1 MARSR
6 CLTVKSLPQGKD
18 RADLLD
24 LVRSEQFR
32 KGLVRVVFEDD
43 GRVSLIYTDADLAND
58 ALKAIHSV
66 TAIDIALSQEE
77 PAITSSS
84 RQNTEPN
91 PVVWIAPDSTPLDK
105 EELRKILQ
113 CYRGLEL
120 FGLVHGEPPHTGKG
134 GPHNRARTTHQAEV
148 PYACFRDVFCAENAV
163 EDLSKHTNL
172 VSGFANNPGSIRKI
186 LERKENLGRTSSR
199 VSVDRMTWII
209 VSEVPDDVA
218 LGSLRRH
225 FGRLDGFVFLGL
237 QPEALF
243 LGFQTVAQA
252 RKAADN
258 LIRNTR
264 MKVRPAHK
272 RDVQALHMP
281 PKCDPSQP
289 TAVLIIRS
297 PPWLHQR
304 RVAELLQLYEGFQEL
319 KPGQQFLLAKFETV
333 DQASRVLKELE
344 ATTNLQIRYSKPS
357 ESNGTQGAD
366 IQASEESGA
375 IGGLVGTTGSRA
387 RSNSVT
393 SISSVTSI
401 TSSAHSINERAT
413 LRGSSS
419 VYSRPSASEPFPFA
433 SAMLINVSD
442 LATVDDSFRHLVGKL
457 DGFER
462 MAFYDE
468 GCYSW
473 FATRELTEKAASH
486 IEAERHITPILV
498 EKRRPRQR
506 APPIQPPHAEQYAGS
521 LFVRCPPGLTKEALQ
536 LILEHYP
543 GYVAC
548 RHLRDAIIVDYE
560 DQEAANRVMKDLRV
574 HTNIRVEY
582 SNKSAQSGNRYLVD
596 DRTEAAG
603 VTSEDE
609 SLPSELKNSSTQALV
624 PGGRTIYVTQLG
636 GKDKADIKTLC
647 LQLPGFHR
655 IQFGQTNFRVV
666 FKDSESASQAMLK
679 IKRLVRSWRA
689 SFARKEPEQKLIADI
704 GEPSKVLWTS
714 TLYWTEAELRKY
726 LEMYPGFDRL
736 DYDTSH
742 SWIHFADVSSARAA
756 LTDMNSTTN
765 LYSVF
770 SSKRFELDERTC
782 RQLGTIPPAN
792 TSDAIP
798 VAKVSAESDQR
809 DRSNDR
815 HAWESGED
823 RAPSRDGKSLKTYQ
837 DTELPS
843 PNHSSTAQPPR
854 NSNLTIVTSEA
865 RLGSKMLFAGED
877 TKKVASSPGAEHF
890 PTRRITAK
898 PREIISNIII
908 IRNSSTNER
917 EELETIFQEYPNF
930 EGLACEQKGSFL
942 VWFCRF
948 ADLESA
954 ATVFHSYELR
964 EKLGKGYGGVSFQY
978 CGTEKVPLEW
988 KDFLVEIDGPDD
1000 DQLEGDTQ
1008 WSAEHAEDDSFE
1020 DVSGSL
1026 ADPWSLPPSQRQSD
1040 PEAEVAVV
1048 SASSKNWDAI
1058 TDGSSAKATSLT
1070 SPWEASK
1077 PWYESVD
1084 EEIYPDQVSPVFP
1097 NEEVSDHIVST
1108 DSWGDPTAP
1117 IFDAGAPEFV
1127 PGNANISCHE
1137 VPSFTEGNP
1146 VHIYAPAEV
1155 EGLYESEP
1163 IHVHTSASLARPS
1176 IPEHNTKHAAL
1187 LSENTALRK
1196 KLSNSNFRISRAE
1209 SELQRLEKL
1218 LTEVGGVEEVLEE
1231 DPWGAP
1237 AIEDRLEATLL
1248 EEKIKKVVGLV
1259 KGLMRKIEVSE

>member
-1 MARSR
+1 MARSW

-43 GRVSLIYTDADLAND
+43 GRITLIYADADLADD
-58 ALKAIHSV
+58 ALKAIQSA
-66 TAIDIALSQEE
+66 TAIGIAITQEE
-77 PAITSSS
+77 PTVTSSP

-113 CYRGLEL
+113 AYRGLEL
-120 FGLVHGEPPHTGKG
+120 FGLVHGEQLHAVNG

-172 VSGFANNPGSIRKI
+172 VCGFADNPGSIRKI

-199 VSVDRMTWII
+199 VAVDRMTWII
-209 VSEVPDDVA
+209 VSEVPEDVA

-225 FGRLDGFVFLGL
+225 FGRLDGFIFLGL

-252 RKAADN
+252 KKAADN

-264 MKVRPAHK
+264 MKVRPASK
-272 RDVQALHMP
+272 RDVQSLHMP
-281 PKCDPSQP
+281 PKCDPSRATP
-289 TAVLIIRS
+289 VLNIS
-297 PPWLHQR
+297 PPPWLHKR
-304 RVAELLQLYEGFQEL
+304 RVAELLQMYEGFQEL
-319 KPGQQFLLAKFETV
+319 KPGQQYLSANFETV

-344 ATTNLQIRYSKPS
+344 ATTNLQIRFSQPS
-357 ESNGTQGAD
+357 ESKGTEAVGA
-366 IQASEESGA
+366 QASEEGGA
-375 IGGLVGTTGSRA
+375 IGGLVGATGSRA

-393 SISSVTSI
+393 SSSSVTSI
-401 TSSAHSINERAT
+401 TSSAHSTNERAT
-413 LRGSSS
+413 LRASSS
-419 VYSRPSASEPFPFA
+419 VYSRLAASEPLASA
-433 SAMLINVSD
+433 SAMLINVSE
-442 LATVDDSFRHLVGKL
+442 LTTVDDSLRHLVGSL

-473 FATRELTEKAASH
+473 FTTRELTERAASR

-498 EKRRPRQR
+498 EKRRARQR

-543 GYVAC
+543 GYRTC

-574 HTNIRVEY
+574 HTNVRVEY
-582 SNKSAQSGNRYLVD
+582 SNKSAQSGNRYLAD

-609 SLPSELKNSSTQALV
+609 SVPSELKNSSTQAPI
-624 PGGRTIYVTQLG
+624 PGCRTIYVTQLG

-647 LQLPGFHR
+647 SQLPGFHR

-666 FKDSESASQAMLK
+666 FKDPESAAQAMLK
-679 IKRLVRSWRA
+679 IRRLVRNWRA
-689 SFARKEPEQKLIADI
+689 SFARKEPEQKHIADI

-714 TLYWTEAELRKY
+714 TLYWSEAELRKY
-726 LEMYPGFDRL
+726 FEMYPGFDRL

-770 SSKRFELDERTC
+770 SSKRFEVDETTF
-782 RQLGTIPPAN
+782 RQVGTMPPAH

-798 VAKVSAESDQR
+798 VAKASAESNRR

-815 HAWESGED
+815 HAWESGVD
-823 RAPSRDGKSLKTYQ
+823 LAHSRGGRSPKSYQ
-837 DTELPS
+837 DTELPI
-843 PNHSSTAQPPR
+843 PNPPSTAQPPR
-854 NSNLTIVTSEA
+854 TANLTIVTSEGP
-865 RLGSKMLFAGED
+865 LGSKMLFAGED

-890 PTRRITAK
+890 PTRRIAAK

-917 EELETIFQEYPNF
+917 EELEAIFQEYPNF
-930 EGLACEQKGSFL
+930 EGLAFEQKGSFL

-988 KDFLVEIDGPDD
+988 KDVLVEIDGPDD
-1000 DQLEGDTQ
+1000 ERLELDTEWSTDQADE
-1008 WSAEHAEDDSFE
+1008 DSFE

-1048 SASSKNWDAI
+1048 SAFSKNWDATI
-1058 TDGSSAKATSLT
+1058 YEHLAEGTSLT

-1084 EEIYPDQVSPVFP
+1084 EEIYSDQVSPVFP
-1097 NEEVSDHIVST
+1097 NEKVSDHIVST
-1108 DSWGDPTAP
+1108 DSWADPTAP
-1117 IFDAGAPEFV
+1117 SFDAGATEFV
-1127 PGNANISCHE
+1127 PRDANASCDE
-1137 VPSFTEGNP
+1137 LPSFTEGKP
-1146 VHIYAPAEV
+1146 VHIYAPVEV

-1163 IHVHTSASLARPS
+1163 VHVHTSASLPRPTM
-1176 IPEHNTKHAAL
+1176 PEHNSKHAAL

-1209 SELQRLEKL
+1209 SELERLEKL
-1218 LTEVGGVEEVLEE
+1218 LMEVGGVVEVLEE

-1237 AIEDRLEATLL
+1237 AIEDRQEAALL
-1248 EEKIKKVVGLV
+1248 EEKMKKVVGLV